1 MSNETAGEKF
11 QRLVAIMARLR
22 APDGCPWDREQTF
35 DSIKPY
41 TLEETYEVLDAIDR
55 REWSD
60 LMELYT
66 DDVESRILLGEDPR
80 EIAEEEDKEKAEGPS
95 GPRAEVF
102 DLDPERR
109 SSA

>member
-1 MSNETAGEKF
+1 VEHHKKLAI
-11 QRLVAIMARLR
+11 LVGGACLGVLVVIVV
-22 APDGCPWDREQTF
+22 APW
-35 DSIKPY
+35 
-41 TLEETYEVLDAIDR
+41 R
-55 REWSD
+55 RIRSEPRIP
-60 LMELYT
+60 